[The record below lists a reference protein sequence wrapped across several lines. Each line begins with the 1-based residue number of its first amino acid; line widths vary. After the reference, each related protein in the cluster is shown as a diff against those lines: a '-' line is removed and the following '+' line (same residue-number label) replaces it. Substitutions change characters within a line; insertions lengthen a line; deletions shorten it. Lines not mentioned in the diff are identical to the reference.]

1 MATSKGEPASP
12 NEEELALRAY
22 AKKRLKKQQEFKQF
36 LVVWAFVSV
45 LLTAIWAWTSPGDF
59 YWPIFAIGGM
69 GIGAYFQWSEAYGP
83 GFPKLITEGDID
95 AEVERIRR
103 KG

>member
-1 MATSKGEPASP
+1 MTTS
-12 NEEELALRAY
+12 EEQAIRDF

-36 LVVWAFVSV
+36 LVVWAFVSA
-45 LLTAIWAWTSPGDF
+45 LLTAIWFFASPTEF

-69 GIGAYFQWSEAYGP
+69 GIGAYFQWAEAYGP
-83 GFPKLITEGDID
+83 GMAKVITEADID
-95 AEVERIRR
+95 AEVERLRR